1 MVSLLTPEQLQ
12 KNITSG
18 KVTEAKKGNQVSYSQ
33 Q

>member
-12 KNITSG
+12 KNIASG
-18 KVTEAKKGNQVSYSQ
+18 QFTEAKKGNQVSYSQ